1 MKTESGI
8 TLAVLAVSLVV
19 ILSLHF
25 AMSHSGALGLPAGV
39 SGEITSSI
47 PAR

>member
-8 TLAVLAVSLVV
+8 TLAVLAVSLMV

-25 AMSHSGALGLPAGV
+25 AMSHSGALGLPTGV

-47 PAR
+47 PVK